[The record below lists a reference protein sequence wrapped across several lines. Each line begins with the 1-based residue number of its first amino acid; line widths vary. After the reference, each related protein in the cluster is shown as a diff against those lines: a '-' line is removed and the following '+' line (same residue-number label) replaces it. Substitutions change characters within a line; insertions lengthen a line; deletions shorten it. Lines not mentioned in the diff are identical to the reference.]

1 MKLPLLCAVAAGVL
15 LSGCQATMPSK
26 SESSSAE
33 DVVPRMHIFI
43 ESGNT
48 QPGSETLISQDIS
61 LLRALRHVYPDATL
75 QPEAGIDMSQSIS
88 LWVENASIEQ
98 FINQVGRAAD
108 ASIEHSNGIV
118 TISPISRWNFTL
130 PSHHRDAAETLI
142 KQHPN
147 ASVVVTDSG
156 NDFITLLVT
165 ARPSVMVHLRTAIF
179 QLSDQATLND
189 SFNNIATG
197 EGS

>member
-1 MKLPLLCAVAAGVL
+1 MKLSLLSAVAAGVL
-15 LSGCQATMPSK
+15 LSGCQATMQSQ

-48 QPGSETLISQDIS
+48 EAGSQTLITQDIS

-75 QPEAGIDMSQSIS
+75 QPEAGVNMSQSIS
-88 LWVENASIEQ
+88 LWVEDASVEQ

-118 TISPISRWNFTL
+118 TISPVSRWNFTL
-130 PSHHRDAAETLI
+130 PSHHREAAESLI

-147 ASVVVTDSG
+147 ASVVVTESG

-179 QLSDQATLND
+179 QLSDQATLDD
-189 SFNNIATG
+189 SFGDITTG